1 MADKISGYGRN
12 GVDITSAR
20 SSAAARNERT
30 ADSDKAGSGTR
41 TEGAD
46 NASQVRLTDTAA
58 NLKQVEA
65 RLADVPDVDR
75 KRVETLRERIE
86 SGAYEVNA
94 GRLAD
99 RILAFERDLA

>member
-20 SSAAARNERT
+20 SRGPVRNERA
-30 ADSDKAGSGTR
+30 ADSDKAEAGSRSEAAETS
-41 TEGAD
+41 
-46 NASQVRLTDTAA
+46 SQVRLTDTAA
-58 NLKQVEA
+58 SLKQIEA
-65 RLADVPDVDR
+65 RLADTPDGDR
-75 KRVETLRERIE
+75 KRVETLRQRIE

-99 RILAFERDLA
+99 RLLAFERDLA

>member
-12 GVDITSAR
+12 GVDMTSAR
-20 SSAAARNERT
+20 SRASVRNERT
-30 ADSDKAGSGTR
+30 DGGDKAEGTGR
-41 TEGAD
+41 SDGGKA
-46 NASQVRLTDTAA
+46 ASPVRLTDTAA
-58 NLKQVEA
+58 NLKQVET

-75 KRVETLRERIE
+75 KRVDTLRQRIE

-99 RILAFERDLA
+99 RLLAFERDLA

>member
-12 GVDITSAR
+12 GVDITSTRAR
-20 SSAAARNERT
+20 APVRNERGE
-30 ADSDKAGSGTR
+30 KAEGSGR
-41 TEGAD
+41 SE
-46 NASQVRLTDTAA
+46 ASDASSPVRLTDTAA

-75 KRVETLRERIE
+75 KRVESLRQRIE

-99 RILAFERDLA
+99 RIIAFERDLA

>member
-20 SSAAARNERT
+20 SRGPVRNER
-30 ADSDKAGSGTR
+30 ADGGKGEGTERSDAAGST
-41 TEGAD
+41 T
-46 NASQVRLTDTAA
+46 QVRLTETVAT
-58 NLKQVEA
+58 LKQVEA
-65 RLADVPDVDR
+65 RLADVPDVDG
-75 KRVETLRERIE
+75 KRVESLRQRIE

-99 RILAFERDLA
+99 RIIAFERDLA